1 VSDTQL
7 ELDLNPDKV
16 LASLGELTSS
26 VKKLAEDID
35 KALGKKAV
43 DSIDKLEHK
52 SETGTNKIQKFFSNL
67 GQRVKEDLKT
77 AFDTSAVLEGAKFAK
92 DMQEGAKQ
100 VLEMERAFSKL
111 NTRLGLSAD
120 KLNDFKRAVNSKI
133 ALTGQKTEDILPG
146 VESAA
151 SRGGIADTN
160 QLSNIAEILGKVK
173 ASTGEDVGSLSDSAI
188 EILKHQGIKVTADS
202 FKSTIDAIQGSR
214 VNSGFKT
221 AGEASSAIQNLTKGL
236 TKEQMKDL
244 GLDTRKMG
252 GLAAVASKSGE
263 QGTEVLKSLL
273 STDPGMKSKV
283 NSILGQNV
291 FVDGKFNQNALGK
304 VDTKR
309 FGAYSQ
315 QIMGGALGA
324 DQADLARMVD
334 GFKESISSF
343 DSVVNGT
350 NETAKQFEVATDNWA
365 AKYDKFKA
373 TLKST
378 AANVGGDLTSA
389 AYKAMNGD
397 FKGAG
402 VDLSKSGT
410 DLNENKTEVAAGF
423 AATAAVALLAGG
435 AMNNLL
441 GKIPG
446 VGGAVSSVVGGA
458 AAEAAGVQ
466 KVFVTNMSSGGM
478 GSVES
483 LGMTALFSTVG
494 SAIGV
499 AAAVGLGSYIGKS
512 LGETDFAQS
521 IGDKIGDALR
531 YFDNMEATDKGEA
544 SGKKGAYG
552 AFLKNN
558 NTDSG
563 KISMDE
569 YAAAVENGT
578 LKALKA
584 ERLGNKPQYLNPSD
598 IKGRQ

>member
-1 VSDTQL
+1 MSDTQL